1 MGELEWLLSKRLLNR
16 SQRTTHAYLDFFRTN
31 ILERSFFVFDLSM
44 VQELIKALVFG
55 IVEGIS
61 EWLPISSTGHMLLL
75 ERFVTLHTTTAF
87 WNMFLV
93 VIQLG
98 AILAVLVTFFSQL
111 NIFSARLNA
120 SERRLRLS
128 LWGKIILACI
138 PAAVIGIPLD
148 DWMEEHLG
156 SPFVIAGAL
165 IVYGIV
171 FIVIEKARAL
181 RERARLSKTS
191 AFARVSAPGS
201 APGSAPVSSTSSQ
214 PKHLK
219 APQISASASTGPS
232 TQAAL
237 EHISWV
243 QALGVGCFQVLSIV
257 PGTSRSGSCIIG
269 GLLLGLD
276 RISATQ
282 FTFYLALPVMFGA
295 SLLRIVKFVLHGNV
309 LSSTELGILITG
321 LLSAFLVSWVV
332 VSFLLKYL
340 KRHNFVPFGWYRII
354 LGVIVA
360 AYFLLCSPVA

>member
-1 MGELEWLLSKRLLNR
+1 MEELEWLLSKRLLNR
-16 SQRTTHAYLDFFRTN
+16 SQRTTHAYLDCFRTN

-111 NIFSARLNA
+111 NIFSARLSA
-120 SERRLRLS
+120 SERRLRFS

-181 RERARLSKTS
+181 RERARLGKTS
-191 AFARVSAPGS
+191 AFARVSAP
-201 APGSAPVSSTSSQ
+201 VSSASSSQ

-219 APQISASASTGPS
+219 APQAPASASVTAP
-232 TQAAL
+232 L
-237 EHISWV
+237 EHISWA

-340 KRHNFVPFGWYRII
+340 KRHNFVPFGWYRIV

-360 AYFLLCSPVA
+360 VYFLLCSPIA

>member
-44 VQELIKALVFG
+44 VQELMKALVFG

-111 NIFSARLNA
+111 NIFSARLSA
-120 SERRLRLS
+120 SERRLRFS

-181 RERARLSKTS
+181 RERARLGKTS
-191 AFARVSAPGS
+191 AFARVSALR
-201 APGSAPVSSTSSQ
+201 SAPVSSASSSQ

-219 APQISASASTGPS
+219 APQEAVSASATAP
-232 TQAAL
+232 L
-237 EHISWV
+237 EHISWA

-340 KRHNFVPFGWYRII
+340 KRHNFVPFGWYRIV

-360 AYFLLCSPVA
+360 AYFLLCSPIA

>member
-181 RERARLSKTS
+181 RERARLGKTS
-191 AFARVSAPGS
+191 AFARVSALR
-201 APGSAPVSSTSSQ
+201 SAPVSSASSAQ

-219 APQISASASTGPS
+219 APQAPASASATAP
-232 TQAAL
+232 L
-237 EHISWV
+237 EHISWA

>member
-1 MGELEWLLSKRLLNR
+1 
-16 SQRTTHAYLDFFRTN
+16 
-31 ILERSFFVFDLSM
+31 M

-75 ERFVTLHTTTAF
+75 ERFVTLHVTTAF

-120 SERRLRLS
+120 SQRRLRLS

-171 FIVIEKARAL
+171 FIVIEHARAL
-181 RERARLSKTS
+181 RERARLGKTS
-191 AFARVSAPGS
+191 AFARVSAQGC
-201 APGSAPVSSTSSQ
+201 APVSSTSSQ

-219 APQISASASTGPS
+219 ASQISAPASTGPS

-237 EHISWV
+237 EQISWA

-360 AYFLLCSPVA
+360 AYFLLSSPIA

>member
-1 MGELEWLLSKRLLNR
+1 
-16 SQRTTHAYLDFFRTN
+16 
-31 ILERSFFVFDLSM
+31 M

-111 NIFSARLNA
+111 NIFSTRLSA

-171 FIVIEKARAL
+171 FIVIEKVRAL
-181 RERARLSKTS
+181 RERACLSKTS
-191 AFARVSAPGS
+191 AFARVSAP
-201 APGSAPVSSTSSQ
+201 VSSASSSQ

-219 APQISASASTGPS
+219 APQAPASASATAP
-232 TQAAL
+232 L
-237 EHISWV
+237 EHISWA

-340 KRHNFVPFGWYRII
+340 KRHNFVPFGWYRIV

-360 AYFLLCSPVA
+360 AYFLLCSPIA

>member
-181 RERARLSKTS
+181 RERARLGKTS
-191 AFARVSAPGS
+191 AFARVSALR
-201 APGSAPVSSTSSQ
+201 SAPVSAQ

-219 APQISASASTGPS
+219 APQAPASASATAP
-232 TQAAL
+232 L
-237 EHISWV
+237 EHISWA

-309 LSSTELGILITG
+309 LSSTELGILIIG

-340 KRHNFVPFGWYRII
+340 KRHNFVPFGWYRIV

>member
-1 MGELEWLLSKRLLNR
+1 
-16 SQRTTHAYLDFFRTN
+16 
-31 ILERSFFVFDLSM
+31 M
-44 VQELIKALVFG
+44 VPELIKALVFG

-75 ERFVTLHTTTAF
+75 ERFVTLQTTTAF

-120 SERRLRLS
+120 SQRRLRLS

-171 FIVIEKARAL
+171 FIVIEHARAA
-181 RERARLSKTS
+181 RERARLGKTS
-191 AFARVSAPGS
+191 AFARVSAQGS
-201 APGSAPVSSTSSQ
+201 TPVSSTSSQ

-219 APQISASASTGPS
+219 APQAAASAPASTGPS

-237 EHISWV
+237 EHISWA

-360 AYFLLCSPVA
+360 AYFLLSSPVA

>member
-111 NIFSARLNA
+111 NVFSVRLNA

-181 RERARLSKTS
+181 RERARLGKTS
-191 AFARVSAPGS
+191 AFARVSAP
-201 APGSAPVSSTSSQ
+201 VSSASSAQ

-219 APQISASASTGPS
+219 APQAPASASATAP
-232 TQAAL
+232 L
-237 EHISWV
+237 EHISWA

-340 KRHNFVPFGWYRII
+340 KRHNFVPFGWYRIV

>member
-111 NIFSARLNA
+111 NIFNARLNA

-181 RERARLSKTS
+181 RERARLGKTS
-191 AFARVSAPGS
+191 AFARVSAP
-201 APGSAPVSSTSSQ
+201 VSSASSSQ

-219 APQISASASTGPS
+219 APQAPASASATAP
-232 TQAAL
+232 L
-237 EHISWV
+237 EHISWA

-340 KRHNFVPFGWYRII
+340 KRHNFVPFGWYRIV

>member
-1 MGELEWLLSKRLLNR
+1 
-16 SQRTTHAYLDFFRTN
+16 
-31 ILERSFFVFDLSM
+31 M

-111 NIFSARLNA
+111 NIFSARLSA
-120 SERRLRLS
+120 SERRLRFS

-181 RERARLSKTS
+181 RERARLGKTS
-191 AFARVSAPGS
+191 AFARVSALR
-201 APGSAPVSSTSSQ
+201 SAPVSSASSSQ

-219 APQISASASTGPS
+219 APQEAASAPASTGPS

-237 EHISWV
+237 EQISWA

-360 AYFLLCSPVA
+360 AYFLLSSPIA

>member
-1 MGELEWLLSKRLLNR
+1 MEELEWLLSKRLLNR

-111 NIFSARLNA
+111 NIFSARLSP
-120 SERRLRLS
+120 SERRLRFS

-181 RERARLSKTS
+181 RERARLGKTS
-191 AFARVSAPGS
+191 AFARVSALR
-201 APGSAPVSSTSSQ
+201 SAPVSSASSSQ
-214 PKHLK
+214 PNHLK
-219 APQISASASTGPS
+219 APQEAVSASATAP
-232 TQAAL
+232 L
-237 EHISWV
+237 EHISWA

-340 KRHNFVPFGWYRII
+340 KRHNFVPFGWYRIV

-360 AYFLLCSPVA
+360 AYFLLCSPIA

>member
-1 MGELEWLLSKRLLNR
+1 
-16 SQRTTHAYLDFFRTN
+16 
-31 ILERSFFVFDLSM
+31 M

-111 NIFSARLNA
+111 NIFSTRLSA

-165 IVYGIV
+165 IIYGIV

-181 RERARLSKTS
+181 RERARLGKTS
-191 AFARVSAPGS
+191 AFARVSAY
-201 APGSAPVSSTSSQ
+201 GSAPVSSASSSQ

-219 APQISASASTGPS
+219 APQEAVSASATAP
-232 TQAAL
+232 L

-340 KRHNFVPFGWYRII
+340 KRHNFVPFGWYRIV

>member
-75 ERFVTLHTTTAF
+75 ERFMTLQTTTAF

-171 FIVIEKARAL
+171 FIVIEKVRAL
-181 RERARLSKTS
+181 RERARLGKTS
-191 AFARVSAPGS
+191 AFARVSAP
-201 APGSAPVSSTSSQ
+201 VSSASSSQ

-219 APQISASASTGPS
+219 APQAPASASATAP
-232 TQAAL
+232 L
-237 EHISWV
+237 EHISWA

-340 KRHNFVPFGWYRII
+340 KRHNFVPVSYTHLTLPTNRE
-354 LGVIVA
+354 V
-360 AYFLLCSPVA
+360 

>member
-1 MGELEWLLSKRLLNR
+1 MEELEWLLSKRLLNR
-16 SQRTTHAYLDFFRTN
+16 SQRTTHAYLDCFRTN
-31 ILERSFFVFDLSM
+31 ISERSFFVFDLSM

-111 NIFSARLNA
+111 NIFSTRLSA

-191 AFARVSAPGS
+191 AFARVSAY
-201 APGSAPVSSTSSQ
+201 GSAPVSSASSSQ

-219 APQISASASTGPS
+219 APQEAVSASAGPS
-232 TQAAL
+232 TQVAL
-237 EHISWV
+237 EQISWA

-340 KRHNFVPFGWYRII
+340 KRHNFVPFGWYRIV

-360 AYFLLCSPVA
+360 AYFLLCSPIA

>member
-1 MGELEWLLSKRLLNR
+1 
-16 SQRTTHAYLDFFRTN
+16 
-31 ILERSFFVFDLSM
+31 M

-111 NIFSARLNA
+111 NIFSTRLNA

-148 DWMEEHLG
+148 DWMGEHLG

-171 FIVIEKARAL
+171 FIVIEKVRAL
-181 RERARLSKTS
+181 RERARLGKTS
-191 AFARVSAPGS
+191 AFARVSAY
-201 APGSAPVSSTSSQ
+201 GSAPVSSASSAQ

-219 APQISASASTGPS
+219 APQAPASASATAP
-232 TQAAL
+232 L
-237 EHISWV
+237 EHISWA

-360 AYFLLCSPVA
+360 VYFLLCSPVA

>member
-1 MGELEWLLSKRLLNR
+1 
-16 SQRTTHAYLDFFRTN
+16 
-31 ILERSFFVFDLSM
+31 M

-111 NIFSARLNA
+111 NIFSARLSA
-120 SERRLRLS
+120 SERRLRFS

-171 FIVIEKARAL
+171 FIVIEKARPL
-181 RERARLSKTS
+181 RERARLGKTS
-191 AFARVSAPGS
+191 AFARVSALR
-201 APGSAPVSSTSSQ
+201 SAPVSSASSSQ

-219 APQISASASTGPS
+219 APQEAVSASATAP
-232 TQAAL
+232 L
-237 EHISWV
+237 EHISWA

-340 KRHNFVPFGWYRII
+340 KRHNFVPFGWYRIV

-360 AYFLLCSPVA
+360 AYFLLCSPIA